1 MTLEEVRAYEKEYLT
16 PMQVASV
23 LNMNPQSIRELAKQ
37 NRLPFQA
44 IPSGNRW
51 KIPKRSFLKFM
62 GMEEVTSC

>member
-51 KIPKRSFLKFM
+51 KIPKK
-62 GMEEVTSC
+62 T